1 MLVMT
6 IQAVPR
12 HAYRVLV
19 AAGGACTVL
28 TAVLA
33 FTLEHPYGSTV
44 VQAWAWGAVAPLYLV
59 GLLAVIVRP
68 DHLSARW
75 LGAAGSLIA
84 IETAGRRLL
93 PQLGDLNAGWWL
105 ANATFLQVAILAT
118 AASIASVLVVF
129 PDDHYRYRYQKRVLL
144 AIWLFVA
151 VVPATL
157 LVSRPSLH
165 FFPSWAG
172 PDVVNPVYVAFLAP
186 LGGVAEVAYN
196 WRVVLWAA
204 GAAAMVVRYRRAS
217 PGARRQFRWPLA
229 AAVTLTLL
237 DTTYRSLEQ
246 LERLPA
252 ALGTRL
258 VFFGLVPGLVLLSV
272 SILAALARHRLIGI
286 ELWLR
291 RLILFGGASTVIA
304 LAYLGLAGS
313 AGWAAGQQL
322 SVGVGV
328 VVTLAAVVAFYPAR
342 RRLDAWARHRVFG
355 PSVAGTDVLRRVGD
369 ALEDAHDVRHLGSNL
384 VRTVVDGLDLEWSR
398 LSPPSTGSGPSYP
411 VAASGVGHD
420 DTVVP
425 DLVVPLTSGD
435 ETVGYL
441 ECGPKREGELTT
453 ADEALVATVARQ
465 AALAVRN
472 VRLGSELESRLDELH
487 RQAEE
492 LTTSRSRLLHAQ
504 MEERHRIERNIHD
517 GVQQE
522 IIASIAK
529 VRLARN
535 QLARDR
541 ELAETTLAGL
551 QDDYCRMLDNLR
563 ELSRG
568 IHPSV
573 LTHRG
578 LVEALRT
585 QATLLPIDVHVD
597 VAAELRNARFGA
609 EVEEA
614 AYYVVS
620 EGLTNVLKHAHTDEA
635 TVQLAIDDGQLT
647 VQVIDHGRGCI
658 SGPAPG
664 SGIIGLRDRLGPIG
678 GELRL
683 DGRPGDGTTL
693 RATLPIQVAERHG

>member
-1 MLVMT
+1 MRVMA
-6 IQAVPR
+6 IRAVPLC
-12 HAYRVLV
+12 AYRALV
-19 AAGGACTVL
+19 AAGGACAVV
-28 TAVLA
+28 AVVLA
-33 FTLEHPYGSTV
+33 FTLGHPYGSTV
-44 VQAWAWGAVAPLYLV
+44 VLAWAWGAMAPLYLV

-68 DHLSARW
+68 DHPSARW

-84 IETAGRRLL
+84 IETVARRLL
-93 PQLGDLNAGWWL
+93 PQLGDLGAGWWV
-105 ANATFLQVAILAT
+105 ASATFLQVAILAT
-118 AASIASVLVVF
+118 AASVASVLVVF
-129 PDDHYRYRYQKRVLL
+129 PDDHYRYPYQKRVLL
-144 AIWLFVA
+144 AIWLLVA

-172 PDVVNPVYVAFLAP
+172 PDVVNPAFVAILAS

-196 WRVVLWAA
+196 WRVVLWAV

-229 AAVTLTLL
+229 AAVMLTLL

-246 LERLPA
+246 LELLPA
-252 ALGTRL
+252 TLGTKL

-272 SILAALARHRLIGI
+272 SILVALVRHRLIGI

-291 RLILFGGASTVIA
+291 RLILFGGASAVIA

-313 AGWAAGQQL
+313 VGWAAGQQL

-328 VVTLAAVVAFYPAR
+328 VVTLAAVVVFYPAR
-342 RRLDAWARHRVFG
+342 RRLDAWARRVVFG
-355 PSVAGTDVLRRVGD
+355 RSVAGTEVLRRVGST
-369 ALEDAHDVRHLGSNL
+369 LEDAHDVSQLGSNL
-384 VRTVVDGLDLEWSR
+384 VRTVVDGLDLEWAR
-398 LSPPSTGSGPSYP
+398 LSLSATGSGPSYP

-420 DTVVP
+420 DAAVP

-435 ETVGYL
+435 ETLGSL
-441 ECGPKREGELTT
+441 ECGPKRGGELTT
-453 ADEALVATVARQ
+453 ADEELVATVARQ

-472 VRLGSELESRLDELH
+472 VRLGSELESRLDEVR

-492 LTTSRSRLLHAQ
+492 LTASRSRLLHAQ

-535 QLARDR
+535 QLTRDR
-541 ELAETTLAGL
+541 GLAETTLAGL
-551 QDDYCRMLDNLR
+551 QGDSYRMLDNLR

-585 QATLLPIDVHVD
+585 QAALLPINIRID
-597 VAAELRNARFGA
+597 VAAELRHARFGD
-609 EVEEA
+609 EMEEA

-620 EGLTNVLKHAHTDEA
+620 EGLTNVLKHARTDEA
-635 TVQLAIDDGQLT
+635 TVQLALDEDQLT
-647 VQVIDHGRGCI
+647 VAVIDHGRGCV
-658 SGPAPG
+658 SGQAPG
-664 SGIIGLRDRLGPIG
+664 SGIVGLRDRLGAIG
-678 GELRL
+678 GELHL
-683 DGRPGDGTTL
+683 NGRPGDGTTL
-693 RATLPIQVAERHG
+693 RATMPVRVAERHG